1 MEVFDVLSDL
11 KDKVQVDARQRK
23 FVWPD
28 GKRLTLQESIE
39 RARKRYPDISSKQIE
54 EHLLYWTE
62 SGFAPGH
69 YSREQF
75 EELDRLA
82 QVSNCRN

>member
-54 EHLLYWTE
+54 EHLGAEGPMLF
-62 SGFAPGH
+62 SAMD
-69 YSREQF
+69 S
-75 EELDRLA
+75 D
-82 QVSNCRN
+82 S